1 MHTIADLVTGRRAIL
16 AFAACAALAACKSA
30 DTANTSRDEVLVGST
45 LAARYVHE
53 PYDAKR
59 TKETS
64 KVWHELF
71 APDGRKISKGLGGE
85 FEHHRGLFFA
95 FHKTAHAGRT
105 HDFWHCRNGE
115 SQQHMGFCDA
125 AELGL
130 DDGFQVVA
138 IDWTDAAGK
147 AVVRERRALRASAL
161 DARTWKFD
169 LVSELRAD
177 EPVSLSGDPH
187 HSGCQFR
194 ALAEF
199 AEKGGKKVSFVR
211 PEGAVAH
218 ANDEWTECA
227 WMAMTLPLEGEPVT
241 VLRVEQPGNPAPVRW
256 SSRDYGRFGATF
268 AHSLQPGAPLRTGY
282 AWVVA
287 LGALDAA
294 RCAQLAAQVTSRDG
308 SGSGTADVR

>member
-1 MHTIADLVTGRRAIL
+1 MSRRTDLALIL
-16 AFAACAALAACKSA
+16 ALAAAAACRNA
-30 DTANTSRDEVLVGST
+30 PAPQTGRDDVFVGST
-45 LAARYVHE
+45 LAARYMHE
-53 PYDAKR
+53 QYDAAR
-59 TKETS
+59 VRETC

-71 APDGRKISKGLGGE
+71 APDGRRISKGLGGE

-95 FHKTAHAGRT
+95 FHKTANAGRT
-105 HDFWHCRNGE
+105 LDFWHCRNGE
-115 SQQHMGFCDA
+115 SQRHMGFCDA
-125 AELGL
+125 AGLGV

-147 AVVRERRALRASAL
+147 AVVHERRALRASAL
-161 DARTWKFD
+161 DARTWRFD

-177 EPVSLSGDPH
+177 EPVNLSGDPH

-211 PEGAVAH
+211 PPGAVAH

-227 WMAMTLPLEGEPVT
+227 WMAMVLPLDGEPVT
-241 VLRVEQPGNPAPVRW
+241 VLRVELPGNPTPVRW

-268 AHSLQPGAPLRTGY
+268 AHALQPGAPLRIGY

-287 LGALDAA
+287 LGALG
-294 RCAQLAAQVTSRDG
+294 AAQCAELATQVNAADG
-308 SGSGTADVR
+308 SGSGTVRVR

>member
-1 MHTIADLVTGRRAIL
+1 MHRRTDRILGRWSLVTLA
-16 AFAACAALAACKSA
+16 AFAACNAAPTTKVRGDDVFLGA
-30 DTANTSRDEVLVGST
+30 T

-53 PYDAKR
+53 PYDTTRR
-59 TKETS
+59 TETS

-95 FHKTAHAGRT
+95 FHKTVHAGRT
-105 HDFWHCRNGE
+105 LDFWHCRNGE
-115 SQQHMGFCDA
+115 SQRHTGFCKA
-125 AELGL
+125 EELGL

-138 IDWTDAAGK
+138 IDGTDAAGK

-161 DARTWKFD
+161 DARTWRIDF
-169 LVSELRAD
+169 VSELRAD

-211 PEGAVAH
+211 PEAAIAH
-218 ANDEWTECA
+218 ANDEWTGCA
-227 WMAMTLPLEGEPVT
+227 WMAMVLPLDGEPVT
-241 VLRVEQPGNPAPVRW
+241 VLRCEMPGNPVPVRW

-268 AHSLQPGAPLRTGY
+268 AHTLQPGAALRVSY
-282 AWVVA
+282 AWIVS

-294 RCAQLAAQVTSRDG
+294 RCAQIAAQVTSTDG